1 MISRK
6 QIEIRHHSMLSKRLY
21 YLRKLRENMGTH
33 RYDDY
38 VVKLNDVEHV
48 LGLFEW
54 MLKERRV

>member
-6 QIEIRHHSMLSKRLY
+6 QLEIRHHSMLKQRLY
-21 YLRKLRENMGTH
+21 YLRKMRENMNNP
-33 RYDDY
+33 RYDNY

-54 MLKERRV
+54 MLKEQGR